1 VLSQGAVRHCSRS
14 RVALEEEEKALLE
27 EAEEEAEEAA
37 EEDKAR
43 CCFSQCPICGHDQS
57 VGSYG

>member
-14 RVALEEEEKALLE
+14 RVALEEEEEALLE
-27 EAEEEAEEAA
+27 EAEEEA